1 MQPPALRHNQ
11 FYNGPNR
18 FQTLGVL
25 PQHITDE
32 VNTNNHQQQG
42 AGGHTAGPS
51 KQRTAPES
59 RLMAEQLLDMFPD
72 KMGRINAILARHP
85 FEHNINMFIEGLLD

>member
-32 VNTNNHQQQG
+32 VNTNNQQQS

-72 KMGRINAILARHP
+72 KKGRITAILARHP